1 MKVMRASHFATLIGM
16 SVALAACGTQN
27 RGVESVHQPVVS
39 KSNYVLDVNSGYDG
53 IAPGEISRVGGWF
66 ESLRLGYGDR
76 VSVDVPGGNDAAAR
90 EAVANVAARYGLL
103 IDAIAPVTSGDIA
116 PGKVRVVVSRTSAS
130 VPNCPDWS
138 DKAGNDFNSNTMSNY
153 GCSINSNL
161 AAMVANPEDLVYGQ
175 RATGANDASTASKA
189 IKTYRDRPSTGAG
202 QLKQESSRSN

>member
-1 MKVMRASHFATLIGM
+1 MRASHFAALIGM
-16 SVALAACGTQN
+16 SIALAACGTEN
-27 RGVESVHQPVVS
+27 RGMESVHQPVVS

-53 IAPGEISRVGGWF
+53 LARGEINRVAGWF

-76 VSVDVPGGNDAAAR
+76 VSVDVPGGNDTATR
-90 EAVANVAARYGLL
+90 EAVANIAARYGLL
-103 IDAIAPVTSGDIA
+103 IDPTAPVTSGEIA
-116 PGKVRVVVSRTSAS
+116 PGKVRVVVSRTSAN
-130 VPNCPDWS
+130 VPGCPDWS
-138 DKAGNDFNSNTMSNY
+138 DKAGNDLNSNTLSNY

-202 QLKQESSRSN
+202 TLKQESSRSN

>member
-1 MKVMRASHFATLIGM
+1 MRASHFATLIGL
-16 SVALAACGTQN
+16 SVALAACGTEN

-53 IAPGEISRVGGWF
+53 LAPGEVSRVAGWF
-66 ESLRLGYGDR
+66 ESLRLGYGDH
-76 VSVDVPGGNDAAAR
+76 VSVDVPGGNDGAVR
-90 EAVANVAARYGLL
+90 EAVANVASRYGLL
-103 IDAIAPVTSGDIA
+103 IDAAAPVTSGEIA
-116 PGKVRVVVSRTSAS
+116 PGKVRVVVSRTSAN

-138 DKAGNDFNSNTMSNY
+138 DKAGNDLNSNAMSNY

-202 QLKQESSRSN
+202 TLKQESSRSN

>member
-1 MKVMRASHFATLIGM
+1 MRASHFATLIGM

-27 RGVESVHQPVVS
+27 RGLESVHQPVVS

-53 IAPGEISRVGGWF
+53 LAPGEISRVAGWF

-76 VSVDVPGGNDAAAR
+76 VSVDVPGGSDAATR
-90 EAVANVAARYGLL
+90 EAVADIAARYGLL
-103 IDAIAPVTSGDIA
+103 IDPAAPVTSGEIA
-116 PGKVRVVVSRTSAS
+116 PGKVRVVVSRTSAN
-130 VPNCPDWS
+130 VPGCPDWS
-138 DKAGNDFNSNTMSNY
+138 DKAGNDLNANTQSNY

-189 IKTYRDRPSTGAG
+189 IKTYRDRAPSGAG
-202 QLKQESSRSN
+202 TLKQESSRSN